1 MPYKT
6 NDFIQV
12 DDKFGNASKID
23 EFSTILTIQGNKS
36 LIIPNSKMTKEI
48 VTNYSNEGSVRLNVE
63 VQIIEQ
69 QLLKYMK
76 KSK

>member
-1 MPYKT
+1 
-6 NDFIQV
+6 
-12 DDKFGNASKID
+12 
-23 EFSTILTIQGNKS
+23 
-36 LIIPNSKMTKEI
+36 TKEI

>member
-12 DDKFGNASKID
+12 DDRLGVASKID
-23 EFSTILTIQGNKS
+23 VFSTILTIPGNKS

-63 VQIIEQ
+63 VHIIG
-69 QLLKYMK
+69 
-76 KSK
+76 